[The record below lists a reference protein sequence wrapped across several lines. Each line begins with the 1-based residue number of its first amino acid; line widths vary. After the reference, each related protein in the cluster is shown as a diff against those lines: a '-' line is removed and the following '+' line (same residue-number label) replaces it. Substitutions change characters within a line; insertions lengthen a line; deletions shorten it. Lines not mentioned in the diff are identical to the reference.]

1 MIVFFAAAAML
12 FFVCVVVCCIVIAMN
27 KTNKPSKT
35 SNPST
40 STPPGNMKSLPID
53 SNTLKKNT
61 SPWHVLGFGGDEKTM
76 SVSGSKIVY
85 NLKKNTSGGQ
95 SGGMFKANPH
105 KLFPATEMKL
115 RYDVTLADSFP
126 LHPDSGK
133 ALSGKLWGFC
143 LGKSSKDC
151 ATGGN
156 YNPTQGS
163 IRVTFNAEKN
173 LVATGYVYPTAS
185 SSNAAWNPQG
195 AVYKKMGHATN
206 KGHKLFLNKGTQLPL
221 KRGTNTVDVYV
232 KLNTPGKSDGI
243 FRLIVNGK
251 STEVT
256 DAVFRNDASVK
267 LTSLNGNVF
276 LGGSG
281 KQYELDYETSISI
294 SNVYIQKI
302 K

>member
-1 MIVFFAAAAML
+1 MIVFFVAAAML
-12 FFVCVVVCCIVIAMN
+12 FFVCVVVCSIVIVMN
-27 KTNKPSKT
+27 KKSKPK
-35 SNPST
+35 NPKKP
-40 STPPGNMKSLPID
+40 STPPGNMKSVQIN

-105 KLFPATEMKL
+105 KLFPATEVKL

-126 LHPDSGK
+126 LTPDKGK

-156 YNPTQGS
+156 YNSSQGS

-195 AVYKKMGHATN
+195 SVYKKLGHATN
-206 KGHKLFLNKGTQLPL
+206 KGHKLFLNKGNQLPL
-221 KRGTNTVDVYV
+221 KRGSNTVDVYV

-243 FRLIVNGK
+243 FRLTVNGK
-251 STEVT
+251 TTEVT

-267 LTSLNGNVF
+267 LVSLNGNVF

-281 KQYELDYETSISI
+281 KMYELDYETSISI

-302 K
+302 N